1 VLSVEL
7 PLDKNYFYPSLK
19 NYTIYLQVHPAGV
32 QVRVCVITPHA
43 PQLAEHVAVLHADQ
57 LDD

>member
-1 VLSVEL
+1 M
-7 PLDKNYFYPSLK
+7 
-19 NYTIYLQVHPAGV
+19 HPAGV

-57 LDD
+57 LDDWQMFVVVLMVVVGFRVVVVAAGND